1 MTATDPW
8 RAYLEK
14 SRDKPANPITTAAA
28 QLNQSGLMQA
38 VDVGCGA
45 GHDSA
50 ELAALG
56 YSVIAYDA
64 SPEVVQ
70 FCEQRFADCA
80 NVQVQQGQIETFDY
94 PSTGLITAFSSL
106 FFCRPERFEQA
117 WHNLCSS
124 LQTGGVFVGHFMGPD
139 DDWASG
145 YRLPTCPLSAER
157 VRALFDA
164 FDIQSFKEQNGP
176 GSTRMG
182 AVKHWHTFSVLAVKA
197 G

>member
-106 FFCRPERFEQA
+106 FFCRRNGSNKHGITSAHRCKPVAF
-117 WHNLCSS
+117 S
-124 LQTGGVFVGHFMGPD
+124 LVILWVRMTIG
-139 DDWASG
+139 
-145 YRLPTCPLSAER
+145 RR
-157 VRALFDA
+157 VTDCRPAL
-164 FDIQSFKEQNGP
+164 
-176 GSTRMG
+176 
-182 AVKHWHTFSVLAVKA
+182 
-197 G
+197 